1 MMMESSSNKVSTL
14 STIAD
19 TTVATRELER
29 RLGRVVGEVEARV
42 SLCEE
47 ENAKKSDDGE
57 GNENER
63 RRLVALLYLYLY
75 LHLYLYFS
83 DDV

>member
-1 MMMESSSNKVSTL
+1 MMMESSNKVSTF

-29 RLGRVVGEVEARV
+29 RLGRVVGEVEAQLR
-42 SLCEE
+42 LCEE
-47 ENAKKSDDGE
+47 KDAKRSDDGE

-63 RRLVALLYLYLY
+63 RRLVAGLYF
-75 LHLYLYFS
+75 YLYFS
-83 DDV
+83 DAL